1 MSIELEKF
9 DPDGLLLK
17 LPAWYAT
24 VVSVMGSVPNPSLGG
39 IPGVNKN
46 SISSGVK
53 RKLDSE
59 AKKPGGK
66 LKEVLIKLLVLAGTA
81 AVYNNIPALKNM
93 NKTIKTA
100 NTGIGLLDTI
110 LTVLEAFIKTLFP
123 IIIALTIVYIAA
135 KIVGLIPAITIGF
148 GGGVAFTAH
157 IAIAGAIASV
167 CEAVLT
173 VLVPIAFAV
182 CAIML
187 WLLSLFALFNLLS
200 GLLLS
205 QASQNAKLAN
215 ACASDSL
222 KTASDWATTS
232 TIQEDVNKSNS
243 NLSRD
248 KLNDDGS
255 KQSKS
260 DRLQLMMQI
269 NDIDYQVNQLNS
281 LDDRERFG
289 GLIDCTLPD
298 GSVEQMTFKE
308 CFNAT
313 GAPIDGGGFWSL
325 KSGTG
330 DSGEPTGIPPTT
342 LPPQSGWK
350 TPYNTGDDNSMWE
363 YRGLGDG
370 VGGGTGGD
378 GDGDGLTDC
387 TLPNGLIQKLTP
399 SACLTIGGMYG
410 GLIACALPD
419 GTIVQT
425 TPEACLAMNGGFG
438 DDLVNTRGDIE
449 EELNNL
455 GGPLSDNEILSTG
468 DGSGL
473 IITSLLNLHD
483 DITVRRVTNTKG
495 KRIGFYQS
503 DINE

>member
-187 WLLSLFALFNLLS
+187 WLLSLFALFNLL
-200 GLLLS
+200 
-205 QASQNAKLAN
+205 
-215 ACASDSL
+215 
-222 KTASDWATTS
+222 
-232 TIQEDVNKSNS
+232 
-243 NLSRD
+243 
-248 KLNDDGS
+248 
-255 KQSKS
+255 
-260 DRLQLMMQI
+260 
-269 NDIDYQVNQLNS
+269 
-281 LDDRERFG
+281 
-289 GLIDCTLPD
+289 
-298 GSVEQMTFKE
+298 
-308 CFNAT
+308 
-313 GAPIDGGGFWSL
+313 
-325 KSGTG
+325 
-330 DSGEPTGIPPTT
+330 
-342 LPPQSGWK
+342 
-350 TPYNTGDDNSMWE
+350 
-363 YRGLGDG
+363 
-370 VGGGTGGD
+370 
-378 GDGDGLTDC
+378 
-387 TLPNGLIQKLTP
+387 
-399 SACLTIGGMYG
+399 
-410 GLIACALPD
+410 
-419 GTIVQT
+419 
-425 TPEACLAMNGGFG
+425 
-438 DDLVNTRGDIE
+438 
-449 EELNNL
+449 
-455 GGPLSDNEILSTG
+455 
-468 DGSGL
+468 
-473 IITSLLNLHD
+473 
-483 DITVRRVTNTKG
+483 
-495 KRIGFYQS
+495 
-503 DINE
+503 